1 MVDQIQKE
9 TRQVVQTM
17 EGVIDKVRD
26 GNELVARAGGALTS
40 IIANS
45 EKVLDRIRQVAA
57 AGEGHAAT
65 GTSAIVRAAENLTH
79 LVEVTRAH
87 VTRFRLDDRDAA
99 VALVAVST
107 VSSPTAP
114 TSARR
119 VLASR

>member
-9 TRQVVQTM
+9 TQQVVQTM
-17 EGVIDKVRD
+17 EGVTDKVRD

-57 AGEGHAAT
+57 AGEEHAATSAQISETIERISGVTRNAAT

-79 LVEVTRAH
+79 LVEVTCA
-87 VTRFRLDDRDAA
+87 RDA
-99 VALVAVST
+99 V
-107 VSSPTAP
+107 
-114 TSARR
+114 
-119 VLASR
+119 